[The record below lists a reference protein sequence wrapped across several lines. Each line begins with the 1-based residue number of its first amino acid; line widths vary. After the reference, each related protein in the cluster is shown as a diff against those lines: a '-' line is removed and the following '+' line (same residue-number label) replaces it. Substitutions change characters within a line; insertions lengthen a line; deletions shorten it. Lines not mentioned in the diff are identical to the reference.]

1 MLEGDGVG
9 EMTVRTRV
17 STGLNDPVGG
27 RKPGD
32 RREMTARTRP
42 VKDSAAGV
50 IPAPLRLMIPVAR

>member
-1 MLEGDGVG
+1 
-9 EMTVRTRV
+9 MTVRTPV
-17 STGLNDPVGG
+17 SAGLNDPVGG

-42 VKDSAAGV
+42 AKDSAAGV